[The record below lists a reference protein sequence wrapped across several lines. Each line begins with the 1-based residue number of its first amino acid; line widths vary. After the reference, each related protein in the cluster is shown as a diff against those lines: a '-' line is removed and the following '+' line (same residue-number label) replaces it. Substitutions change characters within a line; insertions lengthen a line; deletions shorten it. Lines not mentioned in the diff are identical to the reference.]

1 MNFILKNKE
10 KIRSVIIVSLFGV
23 IVAPVFTAITFGLN
37 PVTLLKGLL
46 IGFMITFVSSVFE
59 NFVFKNNFNKLKFSV
74 TLIIRTIF
82 YIFIIS
88 FSVLTVW
95 VVHESSL
102 NDESLL
108 NTIKSDDF
116 SKFILTGDFK
126 NIFFFSIAASF
137 VINFFMQINSLLGK
151 KVLLNY
157 ITGKYHKPRKE
168 FRTFMFLDLTSSTT
182 IAEKLGPVKYHNF
195 INNFFFDID
204 TAIIRFKGEIYQYV
218 GDEVIVSWIDNIGF
232 DNNACVN
239 CFFEMKNIIDRLSEN
254 YMTRFGYIPGFK
266 AGIHY
271 GEVVTGEIGDSKKEI
286 VFHGDVLNTASRI
299 QAFCKTLDKEIL
311 ISEDVQRKLNKGNK
325 ILIENIG
332 KYKLKGKEI
341 ELELFS
347 VGFFR

>member
-10 KIRSVIIVSLFGV
+10 KLRSVFIVTLSGV

-46 IGFMITFVSSVFE
+46 IGFMITFVSSLIE

-74 TLIIRTIF
+74 TLFIRTIF

-108 NTIKSDDF
+108 NTIKSEDF
-116 SKFILTGDFK
+116 RKFILTGDFK
-126 NIFFFSIAASF
+126 NIFFFAIAASF

-151 KVLLNY
+151 KVLINY
-157 ITGKYHKPRKE
+157 ITGKYHKPRIE

-204 TAIIRFKGEIYQYV
+204 EAIVKFKGEIYQYV
-218 GDEVIVSWIDNIGF
+218 GDEVIVSWIDNTGF
-232 DNNACVN
+232 EKNSCVN
-239 CFFEMKNIIDRLSEN
+239 CFLEMKNIISRLSKN
-254 YMTRFGYIPGFK
+254 YINRFGYIPEFK
-266 AGIHY
+266 AGVHY

-299 QAFCKTLDKEIL
+299 QAFSKTLDKDIL
-311 ISEDVQRKLNKGNK
+311 ISKEVQRKLNKESNMR
-325 ILIENIG
+325 IENIG

-347 VGFFR
+347 VEFF